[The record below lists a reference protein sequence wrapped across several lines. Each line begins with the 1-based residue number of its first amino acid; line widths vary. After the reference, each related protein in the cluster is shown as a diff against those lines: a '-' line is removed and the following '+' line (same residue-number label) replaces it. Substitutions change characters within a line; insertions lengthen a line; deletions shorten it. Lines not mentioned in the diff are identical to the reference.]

1 MVDQSWVGHSSD
13 PVGPYQVGREKIRE
27 FAVAIGD
34 GDPLFRDVDAARAA
48 GHADLVAPPTF
59 PTCFTMPVIEGFLRE
74 PAFGW
79 DYTRM
84 VHGDQRIT
92 FHRPVVAGDELTT
105 VLHVDQ
111 LRTRAGNHML
121 TLRCEV
127 ADAAGLPV
135 ATTHSMLVSPAGED
149 AGTEG
154 DA

>member
-84 VHGDQRIT
+84 
-92 FHRPVVAGDELTT
+92 AASTT
-105 VLHVDQ
+105 
-111 LRTRAGNHML
+111 
-121 TLRCEV
+121 
-127 ADAAGLPV
+127 
-135 ATTHSMLVSPAGED
+135 
-149 AGTEG
+149 
-154 DA
+154 

>member
-1 MVDQSWVGHSSD
+1 MVDQSWVGRTLD

-34 GDPLFRDVDAARAA
+34 GDPLFHDVDAARAA
-48 GHADLVAPPTF
+48 GHPDLLAPPTF
-59 PTCFTMPVIEGFLRE
+59 PVCFTMPVIEAFLKD

-84 VHGDQRIT
+84 VHGDQRIS
-92 FHRPVVAGDELTT
+92 FHRPVRAGDELTT
-105 VLHVDQ
+105 VVHVDE

-127 ADAAGLPV
+127 SDGAGEPV
-135 ATTHSMLVSPAGED
+135 VTTHSMLVSPAGDD
-149 AGTEG
+149 A
-154 DA
+154 

>member
-1 MVDQSWVGHSSD
+1 MVDQSWVGHELD

-34 GDPLFRDVDAARAA
+34 GDPLFHDLDAARAA
-48 GHADLVAPPTF
+48 GHPDLVAPPTF
-59 PTCFTMPVIEGFLRE
+59 PVCFTMPVIEEFLKD

-84 VHGDQRIT
+84 VHGDQHIAYR
-92 FHRPVVAGDELTT
+92 RPIRAGDELTT
-105 VLHVDQ
+105 VVHVDE

-127 ADAAGLPV
+127 SDATGEPV
-135 ATTHSMLVSPAGED
+135 ATTRSMLVSPAGE
-149 AGTEG
+149 AGE
-154 DA
+154 

>member
-1 MVDQSWVGHSSD
+1 MVDQSWVGRELD

-34 GDPLFRDVDAARAA
+34 GDPLFHDIDVAHAA
-48 GHADLVAPPTF
+48 GHPDLVVPPTF
-59 PTCFTMPVIEGFLRE
+59 PVTFTMAVIEGVLKD

-79 DYTRM
+79 DYART

-92 FHRPVVAGDELTT
+92 YHRPIRAGDELMT
-105 VLHVDQ
+105 VVHVDE

-127 ADAAGLPV
+127 ADAAGEPV
-135 ATTHSMLVSPAGED
+135 ATTHSMLVAPAGED
-149 AGTEG
+149 